1 MEVLLNKIT
10 DSIIQYREMGDK
22 LVFQDAEQLSVLLK
36 DISANLFF
44 LETHRDNAAREFN
57 TVLYNEIKNGNS
69 VSGSEIVAKQRVPE
83 LYQLRRLMT
92 SAYKVQDAIRTNISF
107 LKQERN

>member
-36 DISANLFF
+36 DLSANLFF
-44 LETHRDNAAREFN
+44 LETHRDTAARKFN
-57 TVLYNEIKNGNS
+57 SILHNEIKNGNS
-69 VSGSEIVAKQRVPE
+69 VSGSEIVAKERVPE
-83 LYQLRRLMT
+83 LYMLRRLMT